1 MQSTGRLSLDA
12 VSCADVEERVVQAHA
27 VRNGFEVAGR
37 KTSGMD
43 KVRVEGLGS
52 DEVLDDIARSRRQ
65 HTDDIVDVDL
75 GKQQRQD
82 GCPIFVDGVT
92 LGQKSYRC
100 LREGESIRVTRH
112 LTVS

>member
-65 HTDDIVDVDL
+65 HTDYPSSHRIV
-75 GKQQRQD
+75 
-82 GCPIFVDGVT
+82 
-92 LGQKSYRC
+92 
-100 LREGESIRVTRH
+100 REGLSHPWQRSPESLFPGGARAFRGWIRWYPA
-112 LTVS
+112 